1 MKKKIL
7 FILSTLVLF
16 TSFSFADE
24 YPDHI
29 LPPYQKVT
37 EVMDSKNF
45 CDVYISEDGGET
57 FKFLQKI
64 KMLNFNVLFC

>member
-24 YPDHI
+24 YPDYI

-45 CDVYISEDGGET
+45 CDVYIFRRRRRFHSKFCLRLHTT
-57 FKFLQKI
+57 FFKV
-64 KMLNFNVLFC
+64 N